1 MLSRCDRVG
10 VKLVDI
16 ATADGSFTGRY
27 RLGVGVI
34 RGVRDLPGRIDQR
47 CWLRAWFVTCELD
60 TGGEIEMEGW
70 FVDAFYVCMP
80 MYGS

>member
-47 CWLRAWFVTCELD
+47 CWLRAYE
-60 TGGEIEMEGW
+60 
-70 FVDAFYVCMP
+70 VCDL
-80 MYGS
+80 